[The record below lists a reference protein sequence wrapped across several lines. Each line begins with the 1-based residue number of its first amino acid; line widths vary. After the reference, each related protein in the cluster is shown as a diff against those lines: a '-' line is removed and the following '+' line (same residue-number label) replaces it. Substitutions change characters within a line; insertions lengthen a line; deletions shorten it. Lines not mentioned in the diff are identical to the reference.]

1 MSQLESKTSIS
12 EIKEEK
18 TNPMG
23 QGQAKRNTEKQ
34 RQPLFF
40 YALEEEG

>member
-1 MSQLESKTSIS
+1 MAQM
-12 EIKEEK
+12 
-18 TNPMG
+18 NPMG

-40 YALEEEG
+40 YALEKEGPGTGQKIVIYSVS